1 MGLGDFLRKQ
11 MEKPGPAGGSLPC
24 SFRAF
29 HVAMDREQGVL
40 VGGHSGFL
48 RGEAELEPWL
58 SAPCLLWH
66 QLTVLT
72 TCPRL
77 WGELIM
83 PFLGVG
89 EVMEGSG
96 PLTFWLISG

>member
-48 RGEAELEPWL
+48 SVWEAEEKQ
-58 SAPCLLWH
+58 SSNHGCLLRA
-66 QLTVLT
+66 
-72 TCPRL
+72 C
-77 WGELIM
+77 
-83 PFLGVG
+83 
-89 EVMEGSG
+89 SG
-96 PLTFWLISG
+96 TSLPS